1 MRILGWIR
9 EGDLTACGGRVIEGD
24 QRVKGRGRAYAF
36 EGARIACEKG
46 CVIAQ
51 GYARARLTNGR
62 QRVIHGM
69 LSTNGCPCYS
79 TLNNVD
85 GAGDV
90 DGSSVSEHY
99 VRDALGHWIG
109 SDQGPAPQQFD
120 EQFKLQASGVDGVPY
135 YIVLVDGRSQS
146 GRLAADGLMPRIATL
161 QSENYMVYWGDAALV
176 MLAGEGQ

>member
-51 GYARARLTNGR
+51 G
-62 QRVIHGM
+62 
-69 LSTNGCPCYS
+69 
-79 TLNNVD
+79 
-85 GAGDV
+85 
-90 DGSSVSEHY
+90 
-99 VRDALGHWIG
+99 
-109 SDQGPAPQQFD
+109 DQGPAPQQFN

-135 YIVLVDGRSQS
+135 YIVLADGRSQS